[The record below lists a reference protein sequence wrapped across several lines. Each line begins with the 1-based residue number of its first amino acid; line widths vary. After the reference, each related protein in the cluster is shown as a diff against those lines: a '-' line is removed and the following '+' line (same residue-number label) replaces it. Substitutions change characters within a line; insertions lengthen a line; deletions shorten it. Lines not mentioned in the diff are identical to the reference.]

1 MKRFYMIFA
10 VAAMAALTLLSCEKY
25 EDGKPAKSVR
35 SEFAE
40 MYPDARDVE
49 WEAEAGYWKVSFETG
64 KAPAVQEH
72 EAWYDASGN
81 WIRTETDLVAS
92 ALPQSVKDALAAS
105 EYASAILSGSDIEYV
120 ETPDGNYYE
129 IEVRYG
135 GVEVALKVT
144 EGGEVSLA
152 FPTI

>member
-1 MKRFYMIFA
+1 MKRFFMILA
-10 VAAMAALTLLSCEKY
+10 VAVTVMALLSCEKY
-25 EDGKPAKSVR
+25 EDGKPAKEVR
-35 SEFAE
+35 TEFKN
-40 MYPDARDVE
+40 MYPDAKDVE

-72 EAWYDASGN
+72 EAWYDVSGN
-81 WIRTETDLVAS
+81 WIRTETDIVAS

-105 EYASAILSGSDIEYV
+105 EYASVVLSGSDIEYV

-129 IEVRYG
+129 MEVRYG
-135 GVEVALKVT
+135 GVEIALKVT
-144 EGGEVSLA
+144 EDGEVSLA